1 MGVRLFLATLLV
13 AVSAF
18 AQTAVTVVVD
28 AAADRHAID
37 SRIYG
42 VAFASPAQLSDLNVP
57 TNRSGGNSTT
67 RYNWQDDASNRAQD
81 WFFESIGEDSGA
93 AGGSADRFV
102 ADAKSANAEAMITIP
117 MIGWVAKL
125 GPNRGKLASFSVAR
139 YGLQQSTDPYMPDAG
154 NGVRSDGSLITGN
167 DPHQANIPVDEQ
179 FQAAWVRHLVST
191 WGMANDGGVRYYF
204 LDNEPSI
211 WFATHRDVHPEGA
224 RMDEVLADMI
234 AYAGA
239 IKTADAGALVLSPEE
254 WGWSGY
260 FYSGYD
266 QQWGAAHGW
275 SSFPDRESH
284 GGRDYI
290 PYLLQQLKA
299 RQDAGG
305 ARLLD
310 VLTVHYYPQGGE
322 FSDDTSAQMQLRRN
336 RSTRALWDANYKDE
350 SWIDNN
356 VALIPRLRGWVSAF
370 YPGTMTGITEYNW
383 GAEKHINGATAQADI
398 LGIFGREGID
408 IANRWTTPDSGSLA
422 YNAIKMYRNYD
433 GRKSSFGD
441 VSVHAAPPDPDTLS
455 AFAATRT
462 SDGALTVMLVSKAL
476 SGERAV
482 TIDVRNRTLTAT
494 AQVWQLTSLNSITR
508 LGDVSPAGSS
518 ALITVPPQSIT
529 LVVFPPAGTARRRAV
544 NR

>member
-1 MGVRLFLATLLV
+1 MSVRFSLTTLLLT
-13 AVSAF
+13 VSAF

-42 VAFASPAQLSDLNVP
+42 VAFATAAQLSDLNVL
-57 TNRSGGNSTT
+57 TNRSGGNATT

-81 WFFESIGEDSGA
+81 WFFESIGEDSGI

-167 DPHQANIPVDEQ
+167 DPHEANIPVDAQ
-179 FQAAWVRHLVST
+179 FQAAWVRHMVST
-191 WGMANDGGVRYYF
+191 WGMANGGGVRYYL

-224 RMDEVLADMI
+224 RVDEVLADMI

-239 IKTADAGALVLSPEE
+239 IKTADAGALVLGPEE

-260 FYSGYD
+260 LFSGYD
-266 QQWGAAHGW
+266 QQWGAAHDW

-336 RSTRALWDANYKDE
+336 RSTRALWDASYKDE
-350 SWIDNN
+350 SWIDDN
-356 VALIPRLRGWVSAF
+356 VALIPRLRGWVNAF

-408 IANRWTTPDSGSLA
+408 VANRWTTPDGGTFA
-422 YNAIKMYRNYD
+422 YNAIRMYRNYD
-433 GRKSSFGD
+433 GRKS
-441 VSVHAAPPDPDTLS
+441 A
-455 AFAATRT
+455 
-462 SDGALTVMLVSKAL
+462 
-476 SGERAV
+476 
-482 TIDVRNRTLTAT
+482 
-494 AQVWQLTSLNSITR
+494 
-508 LGDVSPAGSS
+508 
-518 ALITVPPQSIT
+518 
-529 LVVFPPAGTARRRAV
+529 
-544 NR
+544 